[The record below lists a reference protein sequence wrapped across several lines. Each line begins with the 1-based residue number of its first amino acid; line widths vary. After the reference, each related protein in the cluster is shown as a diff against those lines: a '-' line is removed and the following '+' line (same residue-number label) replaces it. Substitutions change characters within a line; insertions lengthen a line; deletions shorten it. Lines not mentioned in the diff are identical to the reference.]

1 VKATLPSLT
10 IVFGK
15 PRVLPNRGPLFN
27 FCRPLLTVAMN
38 ALDRFNATKPLGAT
52 TLIRIMVG
60 GIFFSEGIQ
69 RFLFPDADGVAR
81 FAKIGI
87 PHPEIMALK
96 QKKLSSQLLCLE
108 LEAGWVRGSAQS
120 IISAAPPTKTPTE

>member
-1 VKATLPSLT
+1 
-10 IVFGK
+10 
-15 PRVLPNRGPLFN
+15 
-27 FCRPLLTVAMN
+27 MN